1 MKNLETLKKSVF
13 ALAVLFVLMFFSGF
27 LEHTKYSFIPSAM
40 YFLILIG
47 GIALVVLT
55 FLSKASISIKGFLLL
70 AGVSISLLGFLANN
84 EIYGFK
90 EREDIEYLFVLFYLI
105 GTIGSLI
112 MMWIKRS

>member
-1 MKNLETLKKSVF
+1 MKDLETLIKSVY
-13 ALAVLFVLMFFSGF
+13 ALAGLFVLMFFSGF
-27 LEHTKYSFIPSAM
+27 LDYTKYKFIPSAM

-55 FLSKASISIKGFLLL
+55 LQSNASTSLKGFLLI
-70 AGVSISLLGFLANN
+70 AGVSIALLGILANN
-84 EIYGFK
+84 EIFGFK
-90 EREDIEYLFVLFYLI
+90 EREDIEYLFALFYLI